1 MVTRCYYLNIL
12 RVEFLKNR
20 ETMCDFFSF
29 EAPVLDAEEEERQEE
44 TDTFQPLGALL
55 QIGDDPSGQS
65 YLVVWKLSEG
75 YPLVMTNI
83 AIEKSHL

>member
-1 MVTRCYYLNIL
+1 
-12 RVEFLKNR
+12 
-20 ETMCDFFSF
+20 MCDFFSF

-65 YLVVWKLSEG
+65 YLVV
-75 YPLVMTNI
+75 
-83 AIEKSHL
+83 